1 MFSIA
6 YGRAAGS
13 AGPLERK
20 TPAGLS
26 ARTSSAGVFAGTT
39 RTRANDASDRRMLR
53 FTPKS

>member
-6 YGRAAGS
+6 YVTAAGS

-20 TPAGLS
+20 TPSGLS
-26 ARTSSAGVFAGTT
+26 ARTSSAGVLAGTT
-39 RTRANDASDRRMLR
+39 VTFAHDASERRMFV